1 MPSDKSEGKDQ
12 FRGTWFG
19 GERRRHDFFSAII
32 VMLCDLPLEILELVF
47 THLEDDSS
55 TLLAC
60 IRTNHS
66 FCSIATPGLLSTVH
80 LGYRPNMGLDDV
92 DPPDN
97 FLSFSE
103 CLKRSP
109 TKAALVKHLALG
121 NRILQ
126 RPREDIIP
134 VAAQLQNIVSLACRG
149 SKGTAWS
156 EDQWPITKFL
166 VTPGSWC
173 SQIQV
178 LTIECILDIPF
189 IALGIAC
196 PLLNTLTL
204 DYVTASEPPE
214 KGIDLSNTRW
224 PQIRSLT
231 VVRYIA
237 RDFEDNTLMQ
247 LLDVSSTCL
256 EELRFR
262 GHPNTGFIYAMLGPF
277 ETRFANCL
285 QTLHLGPDISAL
297 TQSRPRQLQ
306 TLQLSRF
313 VDLRTLGITLEC
325 SREDPI
331 NSVLTCGA
339 YLFHHLSTQL
349 SNDAISLRLEKIIV
363 EIVYIDMLTLDPAL
377 HDNWTSFDSL
387 IASDRL
393 PYMNLVIFDVPYS
406 CANNKGVGKELR
418 SLVRTWMPCASANG
432 KLQVKS
438 RN

>member
-1 MPSDKSEGKDQ
+1 
-12 FRGTWFG
+12 
-19 GERRRHDFFSAII
+19 
-32 VMLCDLPLEILELVF
+32 MLCDLPLEILELVF

-66 FCSIATPGLLSTVH
+66 FCSIATPGLFSTVH

-97 FLSFSE
+97 FISFSE

-126 RPREDIIP
+126 RPREDITA
-134 VAAQLQNIVSLACRG
+134 VAAQLQNIISLTCRG

-156 EDQWPITKFL
+156 EDQWPVTKFL

-297 TQSRPRQLQ
+297 THTS
-306 TLQLSRF
+306 LSRF

-363 EIVYIDMLTLDPAL
+363 EIVYIDMLTLDPRTSRQLDTPL
-377 HDNWTSFDSL
+377 HEP
-387 IASDRL
+387 R
-393 PYMNLVIFDVPYS
+393 
-406 CANNKGVGKELR
+406 VGKELR